1 MNSEKLAQR
10 LSEKTGLKMK
20 SCEKAIELIAE
31 AAVSDVSKGISF
43 SPEPLGTLRSRKHQ
57 MSFAD
62 NLDGSFTVHP
72 PCIEVR
78 YYSPAET
85 SEEDYFVTSQRI
97 TERLTSS
104 GDFTYKEASKVCRV
118 FSKLLRKAV
127 AKGKIIKL
135 RGIGTFTPESFAEE
149 DEAAP
154 LSFRSADSFAGS
166 INEPYECLEK
176 KVTFPIPPDSMRK
189 ALEVRLAEEPA
200 TEGGSTFIERKLAL
214 ISKDLIKLN
223 EEINKDASKDGRRGL
238 WG

>member
-1 MNSEKLAQR
+1 MNSEKIAQR
-10 LSEKTGLKMK
+10 LSEKTGLKIK

-31 AAVSDVSKGISF
+31 AAVSDVSKGIPF

-72 PCIEVR
+72 PYNEVM
-78 YYSPAET
+78 YDPPAET
-85 SEEDYFVTSQRI
+85 SKEDYFATSQRI
-97 TERLTSS
+97 TERLTAS
-104 GDFTYKEASKVCRV
+104 GEFTYKEASKICKAL
-118 FSKLLRKAV
+118 SKLLRKSV
-127 AKGKIIKL
+127 AKGKAIKL

-149 DEAAP
+149 GEDAQ
-154 LSFRSADSFAGS
+154 LNFRIADSFAGR
-166 INEPYECLEK
+166 INEPYACLEK

-189 ALEVRLAEEPA
+189 ALEVRLAVEPVS
-200 TEGGSTFIERKLAL
+200 EGGSTFIERKLAL

-223 EEINKDASKDGRRGL
+223 EEINKDASNDGRGGL